1 MAVKKNAQPLRK
13 TKKSPPKARKEA
25 PSGAEPSK
33 TANPGSLTP
42 DQARKV
48 LQADLARIVQKVK
61 DRKPLSSTER
71 NLMSQMAT
79 EETPGKSKSAQ
90 IETPDHV
97 PSVSAL
103 AGILGVSRRSIQL
116 WRRKY
121 ASEIPSNRTNGNYDV
136 AAWREFVRRKGL
148 KEGRPEENDDDEE
161 DMESLKKRDLRARAE
176 EREFKV
182 SILMGE
188 YLHKEDVRESVAEL
202 VAETIKLL
210 RDKLENELPPVCAG
224 LDAVRIRAEN
234 SRVIDDICE
243 LLHRGEVGEKM
254 VEEDDDAD

>member
-1 MAVKKNAQPLRK
+1 MPPKKNQPK
-13 TKKSPPKARKEA
+13 TRAPKVSEPKAGTI
-25 PSGAEPSK
+25 S
-33 TANPGSLTP
+33 P
-42 DQARKV
+42 DLARKV
-48 LQADLARIVQKVK
+48 LQADLGRIMQKVK
-61 DRKPLSSTER
+61 DRKPLSAPER
-71 NLMSQMAT
+71 NLMSQMAAG
-79 EETPGKSKSAQ
+79 EESKPPPRAEQ
-90 IETPDHV
+90 TPDHV
-97 PSVSAL
+97 PSVTAL
-103 AGILGVSRRSIQL
+103 AGILGVSRRSIQM

-148 KEGRPEENDDDEE
+148 KEGSADDDDDGE

-182 SILMGE
+182 SILMGD
-188 YLHKEDVRESVAEL
+188 YLHKEDVRESIGAL

-234 SRVIDDICE
+234 SRVVDAICE
-243 LLHRGEVGEKM
+243 LLHKGESGER
-254 VEEDDDAD
+254 VIEGDDEDLD